1 MRFLRG
7 ALALVLLTAVT
18 ACSPRENTPPVATVS
33 VTPTRTRV
41 APGGVLDMTFRFE
54 VKPGTVIP
62 VDYTVFVH
70 FVNADGQ
77 TLWTDDHVPD
87 IPTSRWKAG
96 QVIQYSR
103 TRFLPTSGLAPGEV
117 TVVVG
122 LYREDARLSL
132 EAASADVPDRA
143 YPVAA
148 LQVGTE
154 SEAPFLILTGGWHPE
169 EFSADG
175 TRSWTW
181 TQKSASLSFRNPKS
195 DILVLLEYDARPDVF
210 PGAPQQVTVSL
221 AGQPVATFPADSHDI
236 VLKRLPVPASTLG
249 PADMVEMTI
258 EVDKVFIPAEL
269 PAGGRDN
276 RPLGIRVYPA
286 FVDGR

>member
-1 MRFLRG
+1 MFLRG
-7 ALALVLLTAVT
+7 ALALLLLTAVA
-18 ACSPRENTPPVATVS
+18 ACSRSENDPPVASVS
-33 VTPTRTRV
+33 VAPTRARIT
-41 APGGVLDMTFRFE
+41 PGGVLDMTFRFE

-62 VDYTVFVH
+62 LDYTVFVH

-77 TLWTDDHVPD
+77 TLWTDDHAPEV
-87 IPTSRWKAG
+87 PTSQWKGG
-96 QVIQYSR
+96 QVVQYSR
-103 TRFLPTSGLAPGEV
+103 TRFLPTSGLAPGDV
-117 TVVVG
+117 TVRVG
-122 LYREDARLSL
+122 LYRDDTRLPL
-132 EAASADVPDRA
+132 EAATGEPSDRA
-143 YPVAA
+143 YPVTT

-154 SEAPFLILTGGWHPE
+154 SDAPFLILTGGWHPE

-181 TQKSASLSFRNPKS
+181 TQKAASLSFRNPKS

-221 AGQPVATFPADSHDI
+221 AGQPIATFSADSND
-236 VLKRLPVPASTLG
+236 VALKRLPVQASALG
-249 PADMVEMTI
+249 TADMVEMTI

-269 PAGGRDN
+269 PAGGRDS
-276 RPLGIRVYPA
+276 RPLGIRVYHA